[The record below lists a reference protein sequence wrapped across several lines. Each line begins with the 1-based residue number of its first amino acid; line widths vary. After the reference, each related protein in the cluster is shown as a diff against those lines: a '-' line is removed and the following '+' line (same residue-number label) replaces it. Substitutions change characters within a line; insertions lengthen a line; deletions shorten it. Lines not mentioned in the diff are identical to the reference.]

1 MTYCTYDDVVAES
14 NIDTAKIKAGDV
26 TYLKRTLHTVSDT
39 LAKFSSGAGYD
50 LEPWYATVKVTPRP
64 TNVNTTD
71 KVLVLPRLLLELDTL
86 TVDGT
91 ALTENTDVYAEPLA
105 VFPIRA
111 LRIDPDNDTAWYP
124 STSSDPYNTIVLTGW
139 WGYRRRYDSEGFL
152 AVDTVQN
159 VAPGLAIGGTSLT
172 VADVDGADPWGLT
185 PRISYGSLLRLEDEL
200 LEVTATD
207 TTANTATV
215 RRAVHGTTAAAHAHD
230 VAVQVWNIEP
240 EIRHVAARHVG
251 LIYARRSAYQQVVT
265 EFGSTSYPADLVTEA
280 RAAIQRLMYA

>member
-14 NIDTAKIKAGDV
+14 NINTTKITAADV
-26 TYLKRTLHTVSDT
+26 TYLKRTLRTVSDT
-39 LAKFSSGAGYD
+39 LAKLSSGAGYD

-64 TNVNTTD
+64 TNVNTTN
-71 KVLVLPRLLLELDTL
+71 KTLVLPRLLLELDTL

-105 VFPIRA
+105 VYPIRA
-111 LRIDPDNDTAWYP
+111 LRIDPDSDTAWYP
-124 STSSDPYNTIVLTGW
+124 STSSDPFNTIVLTGW
-139 WGYRRRYDSEGFL
+139 WGFRRRYDSEGFL
-152 AVDTVQN
+152 SVDTVQN
-159 VAPGLAIGGTSLT
+159 AAGLTAGGTSLT

-185 PRISYGSLLRLEDEL
+185 PRISYGSLLRIEEEL
-200 LEVTATD
+200 VEVTATD
-207 TTANTATV
+207 TTANTATI
-215 RRAVHGTTAAAHAHD
+215 RRAVHDTAAVAHAKD
-230 VAVQVWNIEP
+230 TVVKAWFIEP